1 MNAKELLA
9 PDHVIVGLRI
19 GDKSQLL
26 QELARRA
33 APAAKVEPDVLLK
46 ALQAR
51 EQLGSTG
58 IGKGFAVPHAR
69 LNTLTQPFA
78 LFVRLAR
85 PIDFAAVDEKPVDIV
100 VLLLSPEDDAS
111 RHLATLAAL
120 CRPARDPAFLQRL
133 RQAADS
139 GEVHRL
145 LAAVTV

>member
-1 MNAKELLA
+1 MKVTDLIGL
-9 PDHVIVGLRI
+9 DQIVVGLRVS
-19 GDKSQLL
+19 DKPQLL

-33 APAAKVEPDVLLK
+33 APVVKVEPDELLK

-69 LNTLTQPFA
+69 PHTLREPFA

-100 VLLLSPEDDAS
+100 VLLLSPEADAS
-111 RHLATLAAL
+111 RHLATLAAV
-120 CRPARDPAFLQRL
+120 CRPARDPVFLQRL
-133 RQAADS
+133 RKAADA

-145 LAAVTV
+145 LAEMG

>member
-1 MNAKELLA
+1 MNVADLIG
-9 PDHVIVGLRI
+9 PDHVVVGLRI
-19 GDKSQLL
+19 NDKAQLL

-33 APAAKVEPDVLLK
+33 APAVKVEPDQLLT

-69 LNTLTQPFA
+69 LETLTQPFA
-78 LFVRLAR
+78 LLVRLAR

-100 VLLLSPEDDAS
+100 VLLLSPEADAS
-111 RHLATLAAL
+111 RHLATLAAV
-120 CRPARDPAFLQRL
+120 CRPARDPLFLQRL
-133 RQAADS
+133 RKAADA

-145 LAAVTV
+145 LATA